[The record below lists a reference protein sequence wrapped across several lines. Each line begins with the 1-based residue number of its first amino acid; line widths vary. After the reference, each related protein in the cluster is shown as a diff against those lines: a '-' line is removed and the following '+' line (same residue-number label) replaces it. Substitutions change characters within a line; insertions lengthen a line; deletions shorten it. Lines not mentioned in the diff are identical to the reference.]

1 MALFVPPLA
10 PDHDSVTLLSETVLP
25 TEQEEG
31 APQAVVAG
39 PMLSSVQVLLFVSVA
54 VYHIAVINCTLTEA
68 APAVSWLT

>member
-1 MALFVPPLA
+1 MAFPVPDEA
-10 PDHDSVTLLSETVLP
+10 PDQDRVTLPSETVLP

-54 VYHIAVINCTLTEA
+54 VYQIAVMSCTLTVA
-68 APAVSWLT
+68 APAAS